1 MPGTPA
7 QNRLMSMVAAYQSGH
22 IPHASSKIRKV
33 AKHIKHSD
41 ALDFARGP
49 HGSPRSQKGR

>member
-1 MPGTPA
+1 MPGTHK

-22 IPHASSKIRKV
+22 MPDASGKVREV

-49 HGSPRSQKGR
+49 HGSPKRRRSR